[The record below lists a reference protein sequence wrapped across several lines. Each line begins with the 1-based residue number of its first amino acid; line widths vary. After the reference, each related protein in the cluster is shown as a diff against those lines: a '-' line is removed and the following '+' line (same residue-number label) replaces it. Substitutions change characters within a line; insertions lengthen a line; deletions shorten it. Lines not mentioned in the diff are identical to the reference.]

1 MVTLLLK
8 WFGFNVDGHDRDVC
22 NTCADKTQPVPAMV
36 VMEVVASVVVVDVV
50 AGVAADV
57 VVDDGQSKRLRVDDA
72 NHDENGRCKKEPDRD
87 RVRDRDYE
95 RSFDCRRS
103 KRERD

>member
-1 MVTLLLK
+1 MLK

-57 VVDDGQSKRLRVDDA
+57 VVDDKR
-72 NHDENGRCKKEPDRD
+72 GKPK
-87 RVRDRDYE
+87 
-95 RSFDCRRS
+95 S
-103 KRERD
+103 